1 MEAYLSVKVRQVI
14 IGRGAIEAS
23 VARDCATAKRWFT
36 KPEVACEANMCLKAG
51 LTFCKGKRLLLFLFT

>member
-23 VARDCATAKRWFT
+23 VARDCATAKRWLT
-36 KPEVACEANMCLKAG
+36 KPEVAVKPIFVFKTG
-51 LTFCKGKRLLLFLFT
+51 LISKGKRLFFPC